1 MALINYNRIERAVK
15 FDKNVYKEIR
25 DDKNGYKEG
34 LIVLLVAGIIGS
46 IWSIISS
53 SGVALI
59 WLLIGMPFTWLIFG
73 GMIHLFAK
81 MLGGKATYSSYLG
94 AMGYAEAPI
103 AMGIIPIIG
112 STIGGFWSFGCMV
125 CATQIAHEI
134 SFHKAT
140 LAVLMPV
147 IIIVLLIVL
156 ISMTG
161 YMSGVSMLGGY

>member
-1 MALINYNRIERAVK
+1 MALLNYNRIERAVK

-25 DDKNGYKEG
+25 DDKNGFKEG
-34 LIVLLVAGIIGS
+34 LSVLMVAGMIGNL
-46 IWSIISS
+46 WSIISP
-53 SGVALI
+53 SGAVAI
-59 WLLIGMPFTWLIFG
+59 WLLITLPFTWLIFG

-103 AMGIIPIIG
+103 ALGVIPIIG
-112 STIGGFWSFGCMV
+112 STIGGFWSFGCIV

-140 LAVLMPV
+140 LAVLMPL

-156 ISMTG
+156 ISIAG
-161 YMSGVSMLGGY
+161 NMSGVSMLGG